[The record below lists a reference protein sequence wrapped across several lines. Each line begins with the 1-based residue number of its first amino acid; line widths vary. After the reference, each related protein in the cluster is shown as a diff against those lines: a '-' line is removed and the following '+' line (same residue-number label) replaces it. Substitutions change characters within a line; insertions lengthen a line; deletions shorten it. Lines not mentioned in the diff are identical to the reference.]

1 MKNLYI
7 IAETACSHDGSLSRL
22 KRMIKFAVDA
32 GFDAIQLQIWKK
44 DKMLAQ
50 DHKDF
55 NLLKKIEIN
64 YAKWQKIFNYIRSL
78 SKKIDIICCV
88 YELDTIKFCLKN
100 KIKFY
105 KIHSSDV
112 GNIFLLKYLS
122 SKAKRI
128 DLSIGGCT
136 NKEITKAVNTIKNKN
151 CDVWLM
157 YGIQLFP
164 TDPKKINLTYYKKFS
179 SKLKLQLGYQDHSKF
194 DLSGYCVPSAAIG
207 SGVKIIEKHI
217 TDFNFRKRTD
227 GESAIEIKNYK
238 NFVDLCRISSDFIS
252 EKNKKF
258 SKSDLKY
265 RDYSKKKIFFGK
277 DLSKNHKIIEKDLV
291 FLRTSKKGIIID
303 NLYKVLKKK
312 LKRNVKKLQVLTPN
326 IINR

>member
-7 IAETACSHDGSLSRL
+7 IAETACSHDGSLIRL
-22 KRMIKFAVDA
+22 KKMIKSAVDA

-44 DKMLAQ
+44 DKMLAP

-55 NLLKKIEIN
+55 DLLNKIEID
-64 YAKWQKIFNYIRSL
+64 YTEWQKVFNYIRSL
-78 SKKIDIICCV
+78 SKTIDIICCV

-112 GNIFLLKYLS
+112 GNIFLLKYLA

-136 NKEITKAVNTIKNKN
+136 DKEITKAVNIIKNKN
-151 CDVWLM
+151 CEVWLM

-164 TDPKKINLTYYKKFS
+164 TDPKKVNLTYYKKFS
-179 SKLKLQLGYQDHSKF
+179 NKLKLQLGYQDHSKF

-207 SGVKIIEKHI
+207 SGIKIIEKHV
-217 TDFNFRKRTD
+217 TDFNFKNRTD

-238 NFVDLCRISSDFIS
+238 KFIGLCRTSSDFIS

-258 SKSDLKY
+258 SKTDLKY
-265 RDYSKKKIFFGK
+265 RNYSKKKIFFRT
-277 DLSKNHKIIEKDLV
+277 DLNKSHKISEKDLV
-291 FLRTSKKGIIID
+291 FLRTSKRGIIID
-303 NLYKVLKKK
+303 NMYKVLKKK
-312 LKRNVKKLQVLTPN
+312 LRKNVKRLQILQSN
-326 IINR
+326 MISK